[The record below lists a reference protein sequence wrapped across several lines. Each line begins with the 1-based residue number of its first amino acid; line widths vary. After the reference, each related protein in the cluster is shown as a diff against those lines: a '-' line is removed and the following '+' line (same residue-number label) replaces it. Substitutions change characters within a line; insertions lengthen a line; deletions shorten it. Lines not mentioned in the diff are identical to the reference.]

1 MSKSA
6 NNILAILFLL
16 LTLLFIATAAMHQPF
31 FDWVFARHQN
41 IWSWYIR
48 PLFLIPFCYF
58 AYKKSWAGIFITIFG
73 LMTSMFWFSKPME
86 VSEQAL
92 QFLAFEKKWL
102 SSNWDISKVL
112 LALTI
117 PLSFF
122 LLGLAFWKRSLLM
135 GLSVMVLMATG
146 KVVWSVYNA
155 SDAGRS
161 ILLPAVLGLV
171 LCTTF
176 IALGIKRLNNKRNE
190 NT

>member
-1 MSKSA
+1 
-6 NNILAILFLL
+6 
-16 LTLLFIATAAMHQPF
+16 
-31 FDWVFARHQN
+31 
-41 IWSWYIR
+41 
-48 PLFLIPFCYF
+48 
-58 AYKKSWAGIFITIFG
+58 
-73 LMTSMFWFSKPME
+73 MFWFPKPME

-102 SSNWDISKVL
+102 SRNWDISKVL

-122 LLGLAFWKRSLLM
+122 LLGLAFWNRSLFM

-155 SDAGRS
+155 GRS

-171 LCTTF
+171 LRTAF

>member
-1 MSKSA
+1 
-6 NNILAILFLL
+6 
-16 LTLLFIATAAMHQPF
+16 
-31 FDWVFARHQN
+31 
-41 IWSWYIR
+41 
-48 PLFLIPFCYF
+48 
-58 AYKKSWAGIFITIFG
+58 
-73 LMTSMFWFSKPME
+73 MFWFSKPME